1 MVLRRRLVPLMFV
14 VLSVAVPA
22 APAHDSYA
30 QSRPLSAWL
39 ADLGAQPPQTR
50 VAAADAI
57 ARLAVL
63 HGGSTVAAAVQPLV
77 RNLADASPA
86 VRGSAAAAIEQ
97 IGQPALPAVDALL
110 TLLDRDADRS
120 VRRHAALALARVDPA
135 SEAVVAA
142 ASRSLEQDS
151 APGVR
156 QAAAIILVASRRAAA
171 PARHSLADA
180 IGDDDAGVRLYA
192 AAALVRVEGPQRG
205 VPVLLQ
211 SLEHPDPA
219 WRAEAAGILGEVAVS
234 ETDVLPAL
242 ARALEDEDPSV
253 RVAVADAFGQ
263 VGRPARSFVSVL
275 GARLRDPDEIVRER
289 VAAALQRIRE

>member
-30 QSRPLSAWL
+30 QSRPLSAWV

-57 ARLAVL
+57 AQLAIL

-86 VRGSAAAAIEQ
+86 VRESAAAAIEQ

-135 SEAVVAA
+135 SKA

-171 PARHSLADA
+171 PAQHSLADA
-180 IGDDDAGVRLYA
+180 IADDDAGVRLYA
-192 AAALVRVEGPQRG
+192 AAALVGVEGPQRG
-205 VPVLLQ
+205 VPVLLE
-211 SLEHPDPA
+211 SLEHPDPT

-263 VGRPARSFVSVL
+263 VGRPARSFVSAL